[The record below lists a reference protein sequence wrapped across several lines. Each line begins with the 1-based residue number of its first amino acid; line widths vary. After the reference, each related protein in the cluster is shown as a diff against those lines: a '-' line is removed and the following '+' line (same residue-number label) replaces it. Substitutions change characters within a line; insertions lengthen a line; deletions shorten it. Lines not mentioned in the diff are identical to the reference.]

1 MKGGRKLAEHE
12 SESQL
17 SEGVAGVA
25 DWLKFVENESDKKE
39 SDKKKVTR
47 RKWKKESESAVATG
61 GEGDEGRA
69 EQYGILHAIVHTQ
82 IFFVATQ
89 KFCENLIYWLS
100 TLPMST

>member
-1 MKGGRKLAEHE
+1 MKAT
-12 SESQL
+12 
-17 SEGVAGVA
+17 
-25 DWLKFVENESDKKE
+25 
-39 SDKKKVTR
+39 KKKVTKR
-47 RKWKKESESAVATG
+47 NWQEESEKKESESAVATG

-89 KFCENLIYWLS
+89 NFCENLIYWLS